1 MKMVSAVVLGV
12 VCGMTGMIVAVVIV
26 IICRT
31 YRKRKHRTCLSPCGY
46 DAVGDYK
53 PPSLMSVSTSSQDVH
68 LSKESRT
75 VQPRS
80 STTSRGSISTM
91 SRGSVRSD
99 PFTEDTS
106 SISARSDTSVDSFV
120 FDPSVGVI
128 RPDLYPR
135 KDAVL
140 QQSSLDQCQGRLHIR
155 LKYDFRTSDVVIH
168 LIEAQELCLPES
180 REAEVSFGDPYVRIC
195 MSPEVDERI
204 RQSSVKRKTCN
215 PFFNEYFKFPVTF
228 DDVRDKQ
235 IVFLI
240 YDYDKFSRHKC
251 IGEVQVDLGKIDVSN
266 SVEMWCDIQK
276 YQKFTG
282 ESGDLLLSLG
292 YLPAAER
299 LTIVLMKAKDL
310 KLTGDPYIRVA
321 LIVDGKKIKRKKTSV
336 KKGTTAPVWNE
347 ALSFNVPAEVLPKVN
362 LEITVIDHDLIVG
375 KCVLGSSREGHEGKH
390 WNEML
395 TNPHKSMAM
404 WQALHR
410 Q

>member
-1 MKMVSAVVLGV
+1 MGICLNRLTYKSLDDDTILSAR
-12 VCGMTGMIVAVVIV
+12 IPVI
-26 IICRT
+26 
-31 YRKRKHRTCLSPCGY
+31 K
-46 DAVGDYK
+46 
-53 PPSLMSVSTSSQDVH
+53 LMDVH

-276 YQKFTG
+276 YQKSNTT
-282 ESGDLLLSLG
+282 ES
-292 YLPAAER
+292 YK
-299 LTIVLMKAKDL
+299 LMKAKDL